1 MQITIEL
8 PDDIAKQLTEQ
19 ENDLPRQLLEAL
31 AIEGYRDERLS
42 HGQVGRILN
51 LDWWGVEALL
61 CKAKAYLH
69 YDIVDLERD
78 RATSKKLKQLPTIA
92 ETFDEIRQI
101 CVEEDFELEI
111 PPREDRHNPLMANDF
126 SF

>member
-1 MQITIEL
+1 M
-8 PDDIAKQLTEQ
+8 PDDIAKHLTEKAD
-19 ENDLPRQLLEAL
+19 DLPRQALEAL

-61 CKAKAYLH
+61 YKAKAYLH
-69 YDIVDLERD
+69 YDMADLERD
-78 RATSKKLKQLPTIA
+78 RETLRNLEQLPTIA
-92 ETFDEIRQI
+92 ETFDEIRQL
-101 CVEEDFELEI
+101 CVEEDFELEV
-111 PPREDRHNPLMANDF
+111 PPRKDRPNPLMADDF